1 MQLNNYNIMKTFS
14 LVHIGRSTFIMLNA
28 KDNLTNNQCN
38 STIFEIKED
47 ASLNTNIFDYFD
59 LKVSILVDKLDRR
72 TKNFKQL
79 EKEYQYFSASF
90 LPAIKKNKENNSLI
104 TKKY

>member
-1 MQLNNYNIMKTFS
+1 MKTFS

-38 STIFEIKED
+38 STIFESRED
-47 ASLNTNIFDYFD
+47 ANLKVNIFDYFG
-59 LKVSILVDKLDRR
+59 LKVTILVNKLDRR
-72 TKNFKQL
+72 TKKFKQL

-90 LPAIKKNKENNSLI
+90 LPEIKKNKESNSLI
-104 TKKY
+104 HKKY